1 MKKNLLINYSFG
13 DKCLDSKDG
22 DLFLESIAKFKTFEK
37 AVFVK
42 SISPYNISKLKTY
55 FDYVIETDE
64 NLYTGYMAFYKW
76 LLDRQDDYEYVMN
89 TDLRDV
95 IFQKDPFEFMM
106 ARPEYNLF
114 LVAEGMKI
122 YENDCNAMWENS
134 YRPLLRSHNQAYDS
148 NLVLSGG
155 MFGGKIAHF
164 INHCLMLFSN
174 TNRVAQ
180 YIVQDQQVM
189 GYLSQYYAM
198 NPKVMIT
205 NPNFDNFCATGEA
218 IKRNNVSVKYNGKK
232 VTTMNDEEFY
242 VFHQW
247 DRTIVADK
255 IRQEEKSESLKFF
268 L

>member
-22 DLFLESIAKFKTFEK
+22 DLFLKSISKLKNFDK
-37 AVFVK
+37 AIFVK
-42 SISPYNISKLKTY
+42 SVSPYNIEKLKNH
-55 FDYVIETDE
+55 FDYIIQTEE
-64 NLYTGYMAFYKW
+64 NLYTGYMAFYQW
-76 LLDRQDDYEYVMN
+76 LIDKQDQYEYVMN

-95 IFQKDPFEFMM
+95 IFQRDPFEFMM

-122 YENDCNAMWENS
+122 VENDCNAMWENS
-134 YRPLLRSHNQAYDS
+134 FKPLLRSHNQTYLN

-155 MFGGKIAHF
+155 MFAGKIDHF

-174 TNRVAQ
+174 TNRVASF
-180 YIVQDQQVM
+180 IVQDQQVM
-189 GYLSQYYAM
+189 GYLSQYYAK

-205 NPNFDNFCATGEA
+205 NPNTDNFCATGEA
-218 IKRNNVSVKYNGKK
+218 IKRDNVLVKYNGKK
-232 VTTMNDEEFY
+232 VLTPNDEEYF

-247 DRTIVADK
+247 DRTPVANEICKEDK
-255 IRQEEKSESLKFF
+255 SDLLKFF